1 MKVFL
6 TLPRVRLDIYLVQ
19 GKMGSCGREGSVRQY
34 VRSKVPRLRWTPEL
48 HRCFVHAIDSLGG
61 HHKATPKLVLQ
72 LMDVK
77 GLTISHVKSHLQMY
91 RSMRGDLGRQGR
103 TPSQHRNQSFEE
115 HDDGCVDEGND
126 VGVEYSCSKPM
137 GRESDSFFGHSN
149 LPPKRARIETRSS
162 ISESLQCSQRLCD
175 AVQNPYC
182 FYDYLQQKK
191 PMADEHKEFSTWQQA
206 QPHSLLFP
214 EFPNHTSFNSP
225 NQQSDFLQVTKLNE
239 GKSTSQPSNVLVNTT
254 TETAIAEV
262 EDELSLSLT
271 LPNPSP
277 QSSGSEISEAIS
289 SCPGFGNNYKD
300 CSSSST
306 HTLKERINL
315 DLSLALCGN

>member
-1 MKVFL
+1 
-6 TLPRVRLDIYLVQ
+6 
-19 GKMGSCGREGSVRQY
+19 MGSCGREGAVRQY

-115 HDDGCVDEGND
+115 HDDGCVDEVND
-126 VGVEYSCSKPM
+126 VGVEYSCSKPL

-149 LPPKRARIETRSS
+149 LPPKRARIEMRSS
-162 ISESLQCSQRLCD
+162 ISERLQQCSQRLCD
-175 AVQNPYC
+175 VVVPNPYC
-182 FYDYLQQKK
+182 FYDYLKQKK
-191 PMADEHKEFSTWQQA
+191 PMPMADQ
-206 QPHSLLFP
+206 HSPPFP
-214 EFPNHTSFNSP
+214 DFPNLTSFKSP
-225 NQQSDFLQVTKLNE
+225 DQQSDFLQVTKLNE
-239 GKSTSQPSNVLVNTT
+239 GKSTSQTINVLVNTT
-254 TETAIAEV
+254 TETANVEI

-277 QSSGSEISEAIS
+277 QRSSGSEISEAIS
-289 SCPGFGNNYKD
+289 SCHGFSNNNYKD

-306 HTLKERINL
+306 HTVKERINL

>member
-1 MKVFL
+1 
-6 TLPRVRLDIYLVQ
+6 
-19 GKMGSCGREGSVRQY
+19 MGSCGREGAVRQY

-115 HDDGCVDEGND
+115 HDDGCVDEVND

-175 AVQNPYC
+175 AVPNPYC
-182 FYDYLQQKK
+182 FYDYLQ
-191 PMADEHKEFSTWQQA
+191 PMAEHKGIKELCEASTWQT
-206 QPHSLLFP
+206 QPHSALLPDFP
-214 EFPNHTSFNSP
+214 SLTSFKCP
-225 NQQSDFLQVTKLNE
+225 NQQSEFLQVTKLNE
-239 GKSTSQPSNVLVNTT
+239 GKSTSQPINVLVNPKTVH
-254 TETAIAEV
+254 AEV
-262 EDELSLSLT
+262 EDVGGYELSLSLT

-277 QSSGSEISEAIS
+277 QRSNTSSASEISEAIS
-289 SCPGFGNNYKD
+289 SCPGFSNYKG

-306 HTLKERINL
+306 VKERINL

>member
-1 MKVFL
+1 
-6 TLPRVRLDIYLVQ
+6 
-19 GKMGSCGREGSVRQY
+19 MGSCGREGAVRQY
-34 VRSKVPRLRWTPEL
+34 IRSKVPRLRWTPEL

-91 RSMRGDLGRQGR
+91 RSMRGEFGRQGR

-115 HDDGCVDEGND
+115 HDDGCVDEVND

-162 ISESLQCSQRLCD
+162 ISESLQCSQRLSD
-175 AVQNPYC
+175 AAQNPYC
-182 FYDYLQQKK
+182 LYDYLQ
-191 PMADEHKEFSTWQQA
+191 PMAEHKGIKELCEPSKWQT
-206 QPHSLLFP
+206 QPHSPLLP
-214 EFPNHTSFNSP
+214 DFPNLSSFKCP
-225 NQQSDFLQVTKLNE
+225 QSDFLQVTKLNE
-239 GKSTSQPSNVLVNTT
+239 GKSTSSPINVLVNTET
-254 TETAIAEV
+254 THAEV
-262 EDELSLSLT
+262 EDVGGYELSLSLT

-277 QSSGSEISEAIS
+277 QRSNASSASEISEAIS
-289 SCPGFGNNYKD
+289 SSTGFSNYKH

-306 HTLKERINL
+306 VKERINL